1 MRRTVGAC
9 AVVLAISGCGTEA
22 SSGGAASGGASS
34 GGARNDGGPPSTA
47 AGGSGGAPSFSG
59 FSGRPIDVG
68 GAPSAMDLPANFT
81 PADIGGYALGAPA
94 GGDAVTGGAVSG
106 ADGGSGC
113 DVMMAIVRDFK
124 GINEDGGH
132 PDFEAFDGKGAT
144 TGLLE
149 STLGADRKPVYA
161 SHCEAVPDKDLC
173 PYGQMT
179 TSKADFDQWYR
190 FTDGVNKPFVLYLKF
205 DANNGV
211 YTFASKAFFPL
222 DNAGWGNS
230 PHKSHHNFGFTT
242 ELHTRFQYN
251 GGEQFSFT
259 GDDDLWVFVNGKL
272 AIDLGGLHPSK
283 SQTLDLDASA
293 ADLGIVPG
301 SAYDLELFHAERH
314 SASSNFRVD
323 TTLSFTNCGTVVP
336 EIR

>member
-1 MRRTVGAC
+1 VRRIVSIGVLALAPAIGAC
-9 AVVLAISGCGTEA
+9 
-22 SSGGAASGGASS
+22 SSGEAAAGAGAGGGATHH
-34 GGARNDGGPPSTA
+34 GGSPSMA
-47 AGGSGGAPSFSG
+47 AGGAGGEPIFSG
-59 FSGRPIDVG
+59 FSGRPIEVG
-68 GAPSAMDLPANFT
+68 GSSSSADLPANFT
-81 PADIGGYALGAPA
+81 KADIGGYALGEPV
-94 GGDAVTGGAVSG
+94 GGDTVITGGGASG

-132 PDFEAFDGKGAT
+132 PDFESFDGKGAT

-149 STLGADRKPVYA
+149 AALGTDRKPVYA
-161 SHCEAVPDKDLC
+161 SHCEAAPDKDFC

-179 TSKADFDQWYR
+179 TSKADFDEWYR
-190 FTDGVNKPFVLYLKF
+190 LTAEVNEPFVLYLKF
-205 DANNGV
+205 DANDGV

-222 DNAGWGNS
+222 DGAGWGNS

-259 GDDDLWVFVNGKL
+259 GDDDLWVFVNGRL

-293 ADLGIVPG
+293 EDLGIAPG